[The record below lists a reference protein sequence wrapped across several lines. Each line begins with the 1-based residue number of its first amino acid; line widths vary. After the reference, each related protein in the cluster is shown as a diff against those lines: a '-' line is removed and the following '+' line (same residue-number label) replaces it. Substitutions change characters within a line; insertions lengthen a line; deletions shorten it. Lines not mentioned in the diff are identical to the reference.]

1 MPPAADAR
9 LDPYKNFK
17 FRLVWEGRC
26 VCGGNQIR
34 GMMPSQVAEFR
45 LGGDPSTA
53 HKSPGRSKYE
63 PITLERGLTQD
74 TAFHNWASQVSRFG
88 SNLGAE
94 VSLQSFR
101 KDIYLEF
108 YNEAGQLTVSYKILR
123 AWFSKYKALPK
134 LGGGTND
141 VAIEHIEIAHEG
153 IMLELA
159 HRTRSS
165 S

>member
-1 MPPAADAR
+1 MPLAADTR

-17 FRLVWEGRC
+17 FRLVWEGRS
-26 VCGGNQIR
+26 VCGGDQIR
-34 GMMPSQVAEFR
+34 GMMPPQVADFR
-45 LGGDPSTA
+45 PGGDPSTA

-74 TAFHNWASQVSRFG
+74 TAFHNWASQVWTFG
-88 SNLGAE
+88 SNLGSE

-108 YNEAGQLTVSYKILR
+108 YNEAGQLTISYKILR
-123 AWFSKYKALPK
+123 AWVSKYKALPK

-141 VAIEHIEIAHEG
+141 VAIENIEIAHEG
-153 IMLELA
+153 IMLATA
-159 HRTRSS
+159 HRTRTH
-165 S
+165 